1 MLYKKSPL
9 GRFFGRMKDMKTAY
23 ILIGPRGS
31 GKTYVGKLI
40 EKEMGIKFLSVEP
53 YFLSVATTSD
63 YESAN
68 EKSFA
73 EAWRKIGE
81 GIAKHFENHDKI
93 IFESLGTFNS
103 FREFLEELQKK
114 YEVKLIKIG
123 APQELCVSRL
133 KNRDVASH
141 VPMNEGLVEKINKM
155 AVEEKYP
162 FDIIINN
169 AKLADEEIV
178 REFKKLL

>member
-1 MLYKKSPL
+1 
-9 GRFFGRMKDMKTAY
+9 MKTAY

-40 EKEMGIKFLSVEP
+40 EKELGIKFFSVEP
-53 YFLSVATTSD
+53 YFLDIAIASD
-63 YESAN
+63 YEAGN
-68 EKSFA
+68 DELFA
-73 EAWRKIGE
+73 EAWQKIGE
-81 GIAKHFENHDKI
+81 AIAKHFENNDKI

-103 FREFLEELQKK
+103 FKEFLKELQKK
-114 YEVKLIKIG
+114 YEVKLIKIE

-141 VPMNEGLVEKINKM
+141 VPMDEGLVEKINKM

-169 AKLADEEIV
+169 AKLADEETV